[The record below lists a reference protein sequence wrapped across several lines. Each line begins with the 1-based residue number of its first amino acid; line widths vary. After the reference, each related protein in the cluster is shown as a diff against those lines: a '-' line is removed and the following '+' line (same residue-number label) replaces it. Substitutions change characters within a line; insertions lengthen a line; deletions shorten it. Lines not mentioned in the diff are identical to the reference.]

1 MRRHGP
7 MTFMLIVITHE
18 MSSAISR
25 ATYGMQK
32 VMKLRHSC
40 LTVITHARG
49 ATSGTTTFMFDSP
62 KTWNVQYI
70 AQNNV
75 WDTKRNGTSHGQV
88 MAHEMSSTRR
98 GAAGVRLQH
107 RQMLRLPPKVT
118 LQHHQMPCLPGQ
130 VTLHHEMVRLPRKSQ
145 YFFLTEIAW
154 SVAHTEPDDSIMI
167 GDWSELIWS
176 WNCSHNEP
184 VRLHEF
190 FFPLGNAFCM
200 EKLIRSCSSYLP
212 VTAGLH
218 QQLLRLPQEVTFQHH
233 QVLRLPRKYY
243 SITKCCACPEKW
255 QSNLTPNLSRARKSD
270 AGDVVMWFGEM
281 WCDVARSD
289 VRCDVMWW
297 CWHAVARKFLN

>member
-1 MRRHGP
+1 MREGQPLELQHLC
-7 MTFMLIVITHE
+7 LIVGRHE
-18 MSSAISR
+18 TSSTLR
-25 ATYGMQK
+25 RTMYG
-32 VMKLRHSC
+32 
-40 LTVITHARG
+40 I
-49 ATSGTTTFMFDSP
+49 
-62 KTWNVQYI
+62 
-70 AQNNV
+70 QN
-75 WDTKRNGTSHGQV
+75 GMELV

-107 RQMLRLPPKVT
+107 RQMLRLPRKVT

-190 FFPLGNAFCM
+190 LFPLGNAFCM

-218 QQLLRLPQEVTFQHH
+218 QQLLRLPREVTFQHH
-233 QVLRLPRKYY
+233 QVLRLPRKVTLLQHHEMLRLPGKVTVQPH
-243 SITKCCACPEKW
+243 TKSFACQEKW
-255 QSNLTPNLSRARKSD
+255 RWWCC
-270 AGDVVMWFGEM
+270 DVVWWDVMWCGEIWCEM
-281 WCDVARSD
+281 WCDVVVLTRGSSELSQLNF
-289 VRCDVMWW
+289 RCFFLWLYV
-297 CWHAVARKFLN
+297 CAVFSNMHGLYFHLYMYMYW